1 MAAVVPLQTQA
12 RRARWLR
19 PPRWTVRL
27 RFTLLYGAL
36 FVFSGAGVIA
46 VTYWLVD
53 RFLASV
59 SPLKTLGIMGPLKGG
74 AIVTGGPGPLTAI
87 VYKAMTEPPGPGRLV
102 GAIVNPGPGPLATRS
117 LNSPVT
123 TFTITAPVPSG
134 TVFVDDGGQAPT
146 LIVESPKQLAAQATL
161 QHNDELHQLLFR
173 SGLALAIV
181 AVIAVGLGWF
191 LAGRVLRPLR
201 AMATTTQQIS
211 EENLHRRLD
220 LSGPRDELRD
230 LGDTIDR
237 LLARLEGAFEA
248 QRSFVANA
256 SHELRTPLTLARALL
271 QMRLR
276 DPGATIESY
285 RSTCEEVLAAEDEQ
299 EQLIDSL
306 LVLARSQHGAEEQEC
321 FDIAEVVGEVVEA
334 SQGRAADS
342 DIRLSASLAPAQVR
356 GDASLVHRLVSNLV
370 DNALRYNE
378 PGGHVD
384 VQVSARGGWSELQV
398 ANSGEVVPLGEL
410 ERLLQPFQRL
420 AVERGTGGEG
430 LGLGLS
436 IVAAVA
442 KAHQAVLEVSARPEG
457 GLSVAV
463 RFPAPAATPP
473 SGH

>member
-1 MAAVVPLQTQA
+1 MAAVVPLQSQV
-12 RRARWLR
+12 RRARLLR

-59 SPLKTLGIMGPLKGG
+59 SPLKTLGITGPLKGG
-74 AIVTGGPGPLTAI
+74 AIVTSGPAPLTAIVTPGPGPLT
-87 VYKAMTEPPGPGRLV
+87 
-102 GAIVNPGPGPLATRS
+102 GAIVNPGPGSLATRS
-117 LNSPVT
+117 PGSPV

-134 TVFVDDGGQAPT
+134 TVFVDDGGQAQT

-161 QHNDELHQLLFR
+161 QHNGELHQLLFR

-181 AVIAVGLGWF
+181 AVVAVGLGWF
-191 LAGRVLRPLR
+191 LAGRALRPLR
-201 AMATTTQQIS
+201 VMATTTQQIS

-220 LSGPRDELRD
+220 LTGPRDELRD

-276 DPGATIESY
+276 DPDATIESY
-285 RSTCEEVLAAEDEQ
+285 RSTCEEVLAAEDQQ
-299 EQLIDSL
+299 EQLIESL
-306 LVLARSQHGAEEQEC
+306 LVLARSQHGAEERES
-321 FDIAEVVGEVVEA
+321 FDLAEVAGEVLEA
-334 SQGRAADS
+334 SQGRAANS
-342 DIRLSASLAPAQVR
+342 GIRLSASLAPAQAR
-356 GDASLVHRLVSNLV
+356 GDASLVYRLVSNLV
-370 DNALRYNE
+370 DNALRYNA
-378 PGGHVD
+378 PGGRVE
-384 VQVSARGGWSELQV
+384 VEVSSREGWSELRV
-398 ANSGEVVPLGEL
+398 ANSGEVVPVGEL
-410 ERLLQPFQRL
+410 DRLLQPFQRV

-442 KAHQAVLEVSARPEG
+442 KAHQAVLELSPGAEG

-463 RFPAPAATPP
+463 RFRAPAAPP
-473 SGH
+473 PGQ